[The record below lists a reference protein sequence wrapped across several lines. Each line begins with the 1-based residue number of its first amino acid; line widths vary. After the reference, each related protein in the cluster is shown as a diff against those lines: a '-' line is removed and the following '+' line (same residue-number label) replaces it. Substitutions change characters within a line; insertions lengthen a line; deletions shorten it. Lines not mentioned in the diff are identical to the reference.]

1 MSEEEQVPA
10 AEDNV
15 HEQLTM
21 EKERLDK
28 LYVAYQALETD
39 FSDAKA
45 HIEVLEKD
53 AIDKE
58 IEKEGL
64 EALLNEKDNRIR
76 ELEIEGA
83 KAGTRVKHL
92 EPELEKT
99 QEMYTR
105 EQARLGRVF
114 EVAEELDTALQT
126 SMVDMKARD
135 DWYAQHMKLFEDLSE
150 AIQTRYAM
158 IDSAVEAYKEFEE
171 KKDLFKE
178 RMEETLEAAKEAAS
192 EMPTDE
198 EGDSDDDP
206 EEDDH

>member
-126 SMVDMKARD
+126 SMVEMKARD

-171 KKDLFKE
+171 KKDLFKD
-178 RMEETLEAAKEAAS
+178 RMEEPLEAAKEAAS
-192 EMPTDE
+192 EMPE
-198 EGDSDDDP
+198 EGDSGEEP
-206 EEDDH
+206 EEDDN

>member
-15 HEQLTM
+15 DEQLAM

-76 ELEIEGA
+76 ELEIDGA

-92 EPELEKT
+92 EIVRCTP
-99 QEMYTR
+99 
-105 EQARLGRVF
+105 F
-114 EVAEELDTALQT
+114 
-126 SMVDMKARD
+126 S
-135 DWYAQHMKLFEDLSE
+135 F
-150 AIQTRYAM
+150 
-158 IDSAVEAYKEFEE
+158 
-171 KKDLFKE
+171 KDLGHNSCPVN
-178 RMEETLEAAKEAAS
+178 LS
-192 EMPTDE
+192 
-198 EGDSDDDP
+198 
-206 EEDDH
+206 

>member
-15 HEQLTM
+15 HEQLAM

-83 KAGTRVKHL
+83 KAGTRAVSYTHL
-92 EPELEKT
+92 TLPT
-99 QEMYTR
+99 
-105 EQARLGRVF
+105 
-114 EVAEELDTALQT
+114 
-126 SMVDMKARD
+126 KA
-135 DWYAQHMKLFEDLSE
+135 
-150 AIQTRYAM
+150 
-158 IDSAVEAYKEFEE
+158 
-171 KKDLFKE
+171 
-178 RMEETLEAAKEAAS
+178 
-192 EMPTDE
+192 
-198 EGDSDDDP
+198 
-206 EEDDH
+206 